1 MKLISWNVN
10 GIRSVLNKGFAD
22 FVKTESPDI
31 LCIQETKANPDQ
43 VDKLLIDYPNHYWNT
58 AVKKGYSGTA
68 VFSKYKPLNVSYGLN
83 LPHHDNEGR
92 TVCLEF
98 PHYYLVN
105 SYFPNSQRGLAR
117 LSYRQNWDKDFL
129 VFIKKLE
136 EKKPVILCGDLNVAH
151 TDKDLANPKSNY
163 NKNPGFT
170 QAEIDGFNN
179 LLNSGF
185 IDTFRMFNQDNGH
198 YTWWS
203 YMFNAR
209 VKNIGWRIDYF
220 CASNVLKDKIKESVI
235 LKEVKGSDHCPVR
248 LILK

>member
-10 GIRSVLNKGFAD
+10 GIRAVLQKGFVD
-22 FVKTESPDI
+22 FVKAESPDI
-31 LCIQETKANPDQ
+31 ICIQETKANPDQ
-43 VDKLLIDYPNHYWNT
+43 VDKLLVDYPYHYWNT
-58 AVKKGYSGTA
+58 AAKKGYSGTA
-68 VFSKYKPLNVSYGLN
+68 VFSRYKPLNVIYGINNAL
-83 LPHHDNEGR
+83 HDSEGR

-98 PHYYLVN
+98 PNYHLVN
-105 SYFPNSQRGLAR
+105 AYFPNSQRGLTR
-117 LSYRQNWDKDFL
+117 LSYRQTWDKDFL
-129 VFIKKLE
+129 SFVKKLE
-136 EKKPVILCGDLNVAH
+136 EKKPVVLCGDLNVAH

-170 QAEIDGFNN
+170 QAEIDGLNN

-185 IDTFRMFNQDNGH
+185 IDTFRMFNKEPRN

-209 VKNIGWRIDYF
+209 AKNIGWRIDYF